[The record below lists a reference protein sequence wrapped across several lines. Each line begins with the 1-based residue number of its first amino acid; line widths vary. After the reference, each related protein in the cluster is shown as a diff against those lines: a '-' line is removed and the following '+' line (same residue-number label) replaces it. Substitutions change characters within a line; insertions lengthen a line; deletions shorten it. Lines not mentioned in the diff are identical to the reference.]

1 MLQSLEEGEEGRAH
15 RVDIGRESNRNNVRW
30 ILRASSM
37 PHPANEPILGYEP
50 GSQERESL
58 QSEIDRQ
65 MAEIIEI
72 PCIINGEEIYTGVT
86 VPQVI
91 PHNHGHVLA
100 NVHLAGRDEMEA
112 ACAAAVAAQQEWIGL
127 GLEGRCAIFERCADL
142 LAGDWRMKV
151 NASTMLNQSKTA
163 FQAEI
168 DAACELI
175 DFWRFNCHYARG
187 FHDDF
192 QPLVSPEGVKNSTE
206 IRPLEGFVL
215 AITPFNF
222 TSIAANLPSAP
233 AIVGCTSIWKPS
245 RNSYH
250 SNYVL
255 MQLMMEA
262 GLPPGVINF
271 LPGSGAEITEV
282 SLANPDFAGLHFT
295 GSTATFQG
303 LWQEIGLALPNLRSY
318 PRIVGETGGKDF
330 VVAHP
335 ECDRQ
340 GLLVALLR
348 GAFEYQGQKCSAASR
363 AYIPSSV
370 WNAISEGLCSEIGKI
385 KMGDARDF
393 TNFMT
398 AVIDQRSFDKI
409 TGYIERAASRDTC
422 TIICGGGSDDST
434 GFFIEPTIIVTTNPT
449 SETMV
454 EEIFGP
460 VLTVYVYEDDEFGA
474 TLRLCDE
481 ASPYALTGSIF
492 ASNEEDIQTAYEALR
507 FTAGNFYINDKPTG
521 AVVAQ
526 QPFGGARAS
535 GTNDKAGGPLNL
547 LRWISPRSVKRTID
561 VPQDWTYPFMGAD
574 E

>member
-1 MLQSLEEGEEGRAH
+1 MAGYP
-15 RVDIGRESNRNNVRW
+15 D
-30 ILRASSM
+30 
-37 PHPANEPILGYEP
+37 NEPILGYAP
-50 GSQERESL
+50 GSDEKELL
-58 QSEIDRQ
+58 QAEMDRQ
-65 MAEIIEI
+65 MSEVVEI
-72 PCIINGEEIYTGVT
+72 PCIINGEAVYTGVT
-86 VPQVI
+86 TTQVI
-91 PHNHGHVLA
+91 PHDHGHVIA
-100 NVHLAGRDEMEA
+100 NVHLAGRVEMEA
-112 ACAAAVAAQQEWIGL
+112 ACDAAVQAQQDWIDI
-127 GLEGRCAIFERCADL
+127 GLEGRCAVFERCADL
-142 LAGDWRMKV
+142 LAGDWRMRV
-151 NASTMLNQSKTA
+151 NAATMLNQSKTA

-192 QPLVSPEGVKNSTE
+192 QPLISPEGVQNSTE

-233 AIVGCTSIWKPS
+233 AIVGCTSVWKPS

-262 GLPPGVINF
+262 GLPAGVINF
-271 LPGSGAEITEV
+271 LPGSGAEITEIA
-282 SLANPDFAGLHFT
+282 LANPDFAGLHFT

-335 ECDRQ
+335 DCDRQ

-363 AYIPSSV
+363 AYIPQSV
-370 WNAISEGLCSEIGKI
+370 WNAISSDLCAEIEKI

-398 AVIDQRSFDKI
+398 AVIDQRAFDKI
-409 TGYIERAASRDTC
+409 TGYIERAQARDC
-422 TIICGGGSDDST
+422 CQIVVGGGSDDSE
-434 GFFIEPTIIVTTNPT
+434 GWFIEPTIIVTTNPT

-460 VLTVYVYEDDEFGA
+460 VLTVYVYDDGDFDEV
-474 TLRLCDE
+474 LRICDE

-492 ASNEEDIQTAYEALR
+492 SNDESNIQKAFEALR

-521 AVVAQ
+521 AVVGQ

-547 LRWISPRSVKRTID
+547 LRWISPRSIKRAID
-561 VPQDWTYPFMGAD
+561 IPQDWGYPFMGED
-574 E
+574 

>member
-1 MLQSLEEGEEGRAH
+1 MAGYP
-15 RVDIGRESNRNNVRW
+15 D
-30 ILRASSM
+30 
-37 PHPANEPILGYEP
+37 NEPILGYAP
-50 GSQERESL
+50 GSDEKELL
-58 QSEIDRQ
+58 QAEMDRQ
-65 MAEIIEI
+65 MSEVVEI
-72 PCIINGEEIYTGVT
+72 PCIINGEAVYTGVT
-86 VPQVI
+86 TTQVI
-91 PHNHGHVLA
+91 PHDHGHVIA
-100 NVHLAGRDEMEA
+100 NVHLAGRVEMEA
-112 ACAAAVAAQQEWIGL
+112 ACDAAVQAQQDWIDI
-127 GLEGRCAIFERCADL
+127 GLEGRCAVFERCADL
-142 LAGDWRMKV
+142 LAGDWRMRV
-151 NASTMLNQSKTA
+151 NAATMLNQSKTA

-192 QPLVSPEGVKNSTE
+192 QPLISPEGVQNSTE

-233 AIVGCTSIWKPS
+233 AIVGCTSVWKPS

-262 GLPPGVINF
+262 GLPAGVINF
-271 LPGSGAEITEV
+271 LPGSGAEITEIA
-282 SLANPDFAGLHFT
+282 LANPDFAGLHFT

-335 ECDRQ
+335 DCDRQ

-363 AYIPSSV
+363 AYIPQSV
-370 WNAISEGLCSEIGKI
+370 WNAISSDLCAEIEKI
-385 KMGDARDF
+385 KMGDASDF

-398 AVIDQRSFDKI
+398 AVIDQRAFDKI
-409 TGYIERAASRDTC
+409 TGYIERAQGRDC
-422 TIICGGGSDDST
+422 CQIVVGGGSDDSK
-434 GFFIEPTIIVTTNPT
+434 GWFIEPTIIVTTNST

-460 VLTVYVYEDDEFGA
+460 VLTVYVYDDGDFDDV
-474 TLRLCDE
+474 LRICDE

-492 ASNEEDIQTAYEALR
+492 ANDESNIQKAFEALR

-521 AVVAQ
+521 AVVGQ

-547 LRWISPRSVKRTID
+547 LRWISPRSVKRAID
-561 VPQDWTYPFMGAD
+561 IPQDWGYPFMGED
-574 E
+574 

>member
-1 MLQSLEEGEEGRAH
+1 MAG
-15 RVDIGRESNRNNVRW
+15 
-30 ILRASSM
+30 
-37 PHPANEPILGYEP
+37 HPDNEPILGYAP
-50 GSQERESL
+50 GSNERELL
-58 QSEIDRQ
+58 QAEMDRQ
-65 MAEIIEI
+65 MSEVVEI
-72 PCIINGEEIYTGVT
+72 PCIINGETVYTGVT
-86 VPQVI
+86 TTQVI
-91 PHNHGHVLA
+91 PHNHGHIIA
-100 NVHLAGRDEMEA
+100 NVHLAGRAEMEA
-112 ACAAAVAAQQEWIGL
+112 ACDAAVQAQQDWIDI
-127 GLEGRCAIFERCADL
+127 GLEGRCAVFERCADL
-142 LAGDWRMKV
+142 LAGVWRMRV
-151 NASTMLNQSKTA
+151 NAATMLNQSKTA

-192 QPLVSPEGVKNSTE
+192 QPLISPEGVQNSTE

-233 AIVGCTSIWKPS
+233 AIVGCTSVWKPS
-245 RNSYH
+245 RNLYH

-282 SLANPDFAGLHFT
+282 ALANPDFAGLHFT
-295 GSTATFQG
+295 GSTSTFQG
-303 LWQEIGLALPNLRSY
+303 LWQEIGLALPKLRSY

-335 ECDRQ
+335 DCDRQ

-363 AYIPSSV
+363 AYIPQSV
-370 WNAISEGLCSEIGKI
+370 WTAISDDLCVEIGKI
-385 KMGDARDF
+385 KMGDARDL

-398 AVIDQRSFDKI
+398 AVIDQRAFDKI
-409 TGYIERAASRDTC
+409 TGYIERAKARDC
-422 TIICGGGSDDST
+422 CQVIVGGDSDDSE
-434 GFFIEPTIIVTTNPT
+434 GWFIEPTIIVTRNHT

-460 VLTVYVYEDDEFGA
+460 VLTVYVYEDGDFDEV
-474 TLRLCDE
+474 LRICDE

-492 ASNEEDIQTAYEALR
+492 ANDESNIQKAFEALR

-521 AVVAQ
+521 AVVGQ

-547 LRWISPRSVKRTID
+547 LRWISPRSVKRAID
-561 VPQDWTYPFMGAD
+561 IPQDWGYPFMG
-574 E
+574 EG

>member
-1 MLQSLEEGEEGRAH
+1 M
-15 RVDIGRESNRNNVRW
+15 N
-30 ILRASSM
+30 
-37 PHPANEPILGYEP
+37 HPVNEPILGYSL
-50 GSQERESL
+50 GSQERIDIQIEL
-58 QSEIDRQ
+58 DRQ
-65 MAEIIEI
+65 MNEVLEI
-72 PCIINGEEIYTGVT
+72 PCIVNGKKIFTGT
-86 VPQVI
+86 TTTQVI
-91 PHNHGHVLA
+91 PHNHGHVIA
-100 NVHLAGRDEMEA
+100 KVHLAGKDEMEA
-112 ACAAAVAAQQEWIGL
+112 ACKAAVDAQKSWIDIGL
-127 GLEGRCAIFERCADL
+127 EERCAIFERCADL

-151 NASTMLNQSKTA
+151 NASTMLNQSKTV

-187 FHDDF
+187 FHDQL
-192 QPLVSPEGVKNSTE
+192 QPLVSPPGVLNTTE

-215 AITPFNF
+215 SITPFNF

-233 AIVGCTSIWKPS
+233 VIVGCTSIWKPS
-245 RNSYH
+245 RNSYY
-250 SNYVL
+250 SNYIL

-262 GLPPGVINF
+262 GLPDGVINF

-282 SLANPDFAGLHFT
+282 ALSNPDFAGLHFT

-303 LWQEIGLALPNLRSY
+303 LWQEIGRALPNLRSY

-335 ECDRQ
+335 NCNHR

-348 GAFEYQGQKCSAASR
+348 GSFEYQGQKCSAASR
-363 AYIPSSV
+363 AYVPKSV
-370 WNAISEGLCSEIGKI
+370 WESISEDLCAEIRKI

-398 AVIDQRSFDKI
+398 AVIDKRSFNKI
-409 TGYIERAASRDTC
+409 TGYIDRAKSNESSEV
-422 TIICGGGSDDST
+422 IVGGNYDDSI
-434 GFFIEPTIIVTTNPT
+434 GWFIEPTIIVTEDPH
-449 SETMV
+449 SETMI

-460 VLTVYVYEDDEFGA
+460 VLTVFVYDDDKFDEV
-474 TLRLCDE
+474 LDICDKS
-481 ASPYALTGSIF
+481 SPYALTGSIF
-492 ASNEEDIQTAYEALR
+492 ANEESDIQKAFNVLR

-547 LRWISPRSVKRTID
+547 LRWISPRSVKRTLDIPLEWD
-561 VPQDWTYPFMGAD
+561 YPFMKSD
-574 E
+574 D